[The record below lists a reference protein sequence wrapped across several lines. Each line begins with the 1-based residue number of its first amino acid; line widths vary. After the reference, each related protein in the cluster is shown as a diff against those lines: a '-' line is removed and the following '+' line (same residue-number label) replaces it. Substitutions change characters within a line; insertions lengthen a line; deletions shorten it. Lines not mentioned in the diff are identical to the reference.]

1 MYRTD
6 AKVTEEPKMDDAK
19 ENGKADETST
29 TWSRTLRGLIAV
41 IIAVL
46 VVGYTAAVLAGA
58 VAPNRQLSATGIV
71 LLALAGGA
79 IAVIV
84 HPEALQAISSLSA
97 GGVRVD
103 LKEVQNVQM
112 ELAKRQEGQ
121 LQLLQEI
128 FPLLLPDNVLKHL
141 QNLEASERGREV
153 PLYNGGDSVRE
164 ELRRLRYMHLIEV
177 APPHKGIGDVPNGKF
192 ALPEYVRLTQQG
204 AHWIERAQEL
214 ANMRKG

>member
-1 MYRTD
+1 
-6 AKVTEEPKMDDAK
+6 MDDARG
-19 ENGKADETST
+19 NGKTGKASST
-29 TWSRTLRGLIAV
+29 RSRTLRGLIAA

-46 VVGYTAAVLAGA
+46 VVGYTVAVITGA
-58 VAPNRQLSATGIV
+58 VAPSRQLSATSII

-79 IAVIV
+79 IAVMIR
-84 HPEALQAISSLSA
+84 PEALQAISSLSA

-103 LKEVQNVQM
+103 LKEVQNVQV
-112 ELAKRQEGQ
+112 ELAKRQEDQ

-141 QNLEASERGREV
+141 QNLEASERGRELS
-153 PLYNGGDSVRE
+153 LYNGGDSVRE

-177 APPHKGIGDVPNGKF
+177 APPHKGIGDIPDGKF

-214 ANMRKG
+214 ASMSKG